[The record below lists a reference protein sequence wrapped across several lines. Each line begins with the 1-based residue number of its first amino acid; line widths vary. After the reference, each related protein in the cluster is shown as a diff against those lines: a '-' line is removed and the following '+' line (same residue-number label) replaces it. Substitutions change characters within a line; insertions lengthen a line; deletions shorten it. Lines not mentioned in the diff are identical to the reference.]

1 VIDKARDVQPVVVRC
16 LLTYGPGDRVVPE
29 GVAQWNQREQ
39 ARGVVVSDR
48 PNDRGQGV
56 LHSLAGEGP
65 ERAES
70 EQSQDEPPTDGRTLR
85 VGGCVVWFPDT

>member
-1 VIDKARDVQPVVVRC
+1 VVDKAGDVQPVVVCC
-16 LLTYGPGDRVVPE
+16 LLTYGPGDRVVPK
-29 GVAQWNQREQ
+29 GVAQRNQREQ

-48 PNDRGQGV
+48 PNDLGQGV

-70 EQSQDEPPTDGRTLR
+70 EQSQDEPPTDGRTRR
-85 VGGCVVWFPDT
+85 VGGCVV

>member
-1 VIDKARDVQPVVVRC
+1 MIDKAGDVQPVVVRC
-16 LLTYGPGDRVVPE
+16 LLTYGPGDRVVPK
-29 GVAQWNQREQ
+29 GVAQRYQREQ

-48 PNDRGQGV
+48 PNGRGQDV

-65 ERAES
+65 EGAEP

-85 VGGCVVWFPDT
+85 VEGCVA